1 MIRTSTFLL
10 TVAIVAASCGSSEA
24 SEPATTTTTAP
35 TTTDATTTT
44 ELATTTTT
52 EAATTTTAEATTTT
66 EDVPFVAEGPDQAEI
81 VQNWDL
87 TFGIGP
93 FEERAAALEDSAALE
108 TTIDSYVAAVNNF
121 GSIELPVTA
130 ITVNGESATVT
141 FDVLGNGATMAA
153 DLTGEMIQVDG
164 AWIVSRDSFCDAM
177 KLARQSCPTDG

>member
-24 SEPATTTTTAP
+24 SEPATTTTNAP
-35 TTTDATTTT
+35 TTTEATTTT

-52 EAATTTTAEATTTT
+52 EAATTTT
-66 EDVPFVAEGPDQAEI
+66 EDVPFVAEGPDQTEI